1 MSQGKAFLPEQKES
15 IIRSLKDYLE
25 LGFSRN
31 KACELTGLA
40 PQTLSNWVQIDESL
54 GIKLQGWENAINK
67 VVMANLL
74 DAINKESE
82 MDDNR
87 KETTKWWAERK
98 MRADFATKI
107 ENDNNTKTELRITF
121 DDSFNDT
128 PQQTESDNQE

>member
-1 MSQGKAFLPEQKES
+1 
-15 IIRSLKDYLE
+15 LE

>member
-1 MSQGKAFLPEQKES
+1 MSQGKAFSSEQKES
-15 IIRSLKDYLE
+15 IIQSLKDYLE

-98 MRADFATKI
+98 MRADFATKV
-107 ENDNNTKTELRITF
+107 ENDTKTELRITF